1 MIEEGVFFFFVN
13 DVKDEVVYFLI
24 EKFVVFSLIYWFLVK
39 FNLDFRLSIYEL
51 RMEILNL
58 NFIFLSYLEL
68 KENF

>member
-1 MIEEGVFFFFVN
+1 MIEEGVFFYFVN

-51 RMEILNL
+51 CMEILNL

>member
-1 MIEEGVFFFFVN
+1 MIEEGVFFYFVN